1 MASGF
6 VGGAQVKAQAA
17 DFSAVVAGREFV
29 EPNDK
34 SRCPAC
40 HSLCRHQIQGYCLS
54 KLTFEHMVQ
63 LLAQVV
69 EVDFSPL
76 RRRDI
81 NRYLSEIAEA

>member
-1 MASGF
+1 
-6 VGGAQVKAQAA
+6 
-17 DFSAVVAGREFV
+17 
-29 EPNDK
+29 
-34 SRCPAC
+34 
-40 HSLCRHQIQGYCLS
+40 
-54 KLTFEHMVQ
+54 MVQ